1 MRLRFLEAWTLNA
14 NYTYT
19 DSEQKSGASAGQKLT
34 DTPEHMANADLRWN
48 ATERLTAWLRGE
60 YRSER
65 FRSDP
70 PSRAALGDFKAYS
83 LFHVGGSFQ
92 VTERVTVNATIYN
105 LLNKDFVRLLPY
117 GSPVAYGAE
126 YTNNQEPRR
135 LWLSVKVDF

>member
-1 MRLRFLEAWTLNA
+1 
-14 NYTYT
+14 
-19 DSEQKSGASAGQKLT
+19 
-34 DTPEHMANADLRWN
+34 MANADLRWN
-48 ATERLTAWLRGE
+48 ATDRLTAWLRGE

-65 FRSDP
+65 FRSDAP
-70 PSRAALGDFKAYS
+70 ARAALGDFKAYS

-92 VTERVTVNATIYN
+92 VTEHVTVNATIYN
-105 LLNKDFVRLLPY
+105 LFDRDFVRLLPY